1 MDIKELPTHPSLEQ
15 YKKQAKDLVKAYKS
29 NDPEAI
35 RRIRNNH
42 PHIDRLPDSDIPNA
56 KFALADGQLVIAR
69 ENGFTSWAK
78 FKEFLLFRD
87 TVQALDS
94 GDIQKL
100 EAMLDK
106 HPWLVRYHC
115 HKGKWYEEGYFA
127 GATLL
132 NHIAGNPIRVPIPP
146 NILDITRLL
155 LSRGARDE
163 PPRPKYTIGL
173 LLTSKQASEAGV
185 AIPLIDLL
193 MEAGGIELDLTAP
206 DILNGPLGNDAP
218 ATAEALIR
226 RGAKMNIRH
235 AAALGRL
242 DLVKRFVNE
251 GASVKADESF
261 IPLPEEPGEAKTQ
274 MEMAFIEACMC
285 GRTGVAEFL
294 LDQGVDPSSQINSG
308 QTGLHYAA
316 HAGHLETVK
325 MLLERKVP
333 LEEKNMYDG
342 TVLGQ
347 ALWSAFN
354 EPKPDHLPIIE
365 ALITAGARV
374 EPDWNKWI
382 DELRRR
388 DSSKL

>member
-35 RRIRNNH
+35 RRIKNNH
-42 PHIDRLPDSDIPNA
+42 PHIDKLPDSDIPNA
-56 KFALADGQLVIAR
+56 KFALADAQLVIAR
-69 ENGFTSWAK
+69 ENGFPSWAK

-87 TVQALDS
+87 AVQALDS

-100 EAMLDK
+100 EALLDK

-132 NHIAGNPIRVPIPP
+132 NHIAGNPIRGPIPS

-155 LSRGARDE
+155 LRRGARDE

-173 LLTSKQASEAGV
+173 LLKSKQASEAGV
-185 AIPLIDLL
+185 ALPLIDLL
-193 MEAGGIELDLTAP
+193 MEAEGIELDLTAP
-206 DILNGPLGNDAP
+206 DILIGPLGNDAP

-226 RGAKMNIRH
+226 RGAKINIRH
-235 AAALGRL
+235 TAALGRL

-251 GASVKADESF
+251 GARVKADESF
-261 IPLPEEPGEAKTQ
+261 IPLPEESGEAKAQ

-285 GRTGVAEFL
+285 GRTGVTEFL
-294 LDQGVDPSSQINSG
+294 LDRGVDPSSQINSG
-308 QTGLHYAA
+308 QTGLHY
-316 HAGHLETVK
+316 
-325 MLLERKVP
+325 P
-333 LEEKNMYDG
+333 
-342 TVLGQ
+342 
-347 ALWSAFN
+347 ALDADAVQMDSFLSRDFRQILQH
-354 EPKPDHLPIIE
+354 PFYTR
-365 ALITAGARV
+365 ALRQPEIQARV
-374 EPDWNKWI
+374 G
-382 DELRRR
+382 
-388 DSSKL
+388 